1 MDRYQHSTWIYLNSK
16 HSAAGRDL
24 GWEFTEA
31 LISILIK
38 NNIQPLSTFTF
49 GNYTEPRYINFNDF
63 KHGKKNTP
71 KIVNLRM
78 I

>member
-1 MDRYQHSTWIYLNSK
+1 MCRVEDIYLNIL
-16 HSAAGRDL
+16 SAAAAGGDL

-49 GNYTEPRYINFNDF
+49 GNYTEP
-63 KHGKKNTP
+63 H
-71 KIVNLRM
+71 
-78 I
+78 